1 MSTKTTPWILLFGRT
16 LLFIFFQSLF
26 ALGFWL
32 SGSAA
37 SWQVGAAWWPFAVT
51 LTNLVCL
58 ALMISMFR
66 QEGKRYWDIFRIQR
80 GTVGKDLLALLASFV
95 VIGPLGYFPNV
106 LLAGVLFE
114 NPETALNLLVA
125 PLPLAAVVASIVLFP
140 LTQGLV
146 ELALYFIYVMPRLD
160 ARPFPNLRPLILPAL
175 FLGLQHLAV
184 PLLFNLPFILWR
196 ALMYLP
202 FAIVVGLLL
211 HWRPRLLPYL
221 AVVHFLMDLSFA
233 FMFLTAAY

>member
-16 LLFIFFQSLF
+16 VLFIFFQSLF
-26 ALGFWL
+26 VLGFWL

-37 SWQVGAAWWPFAVT
+37 SWQAGAAWWPFAVT

-106 LLAGVLFE
+106 LLAGALFE

-202 FAIVVGLLL
+202 FAIAVGLLL
-211 HWRPRLLPYL
+211 HWRPRLLPYM

-233 FMFLTAAY
+233 FMFLAAAY